1 MDHDP
6 RFTGGMM
13 KSLMSL
19 LEYVLADASTWCRV
33 STIRD
38 WKTISERT
46 KTEGLSFLT
55 ITLPAFCKDFERSLS
70 DGQVAPGMFLG
81 FKRHSG
87 LPAFLRGFLE
97 LVFDSKSGRLL
108 EHPSIDAIFFIR
120 QITLLNKKILLP
132 CSTKREKAAYGRYIE
147 CDFEVKAWEHDS
159 QSHEDFLRVFDHVS
173 HVLWDFD
180 LCAVDLKVYNG
191 DLIPKHGPGSTADR
205 LLGNKKFSALTWHES
220 LEDWF
225 PSAEFVIPNHG
236 FHERLDRV
244 DFKEPGNETPSRLIS
259 VPKTL
264 KTPRLI
270 SIEPA
275 CMQYAQQS
283 LLEVLVNQLEGSD
296 YLSGMVGFRDQ
307 TPNQRMACSGS
318 ADGALATLDLSE
330 ASDRVSNQ
338 LVLRMLQ
345 AFPSLA
351 GAVSACRTQRV
362 DVPGYG
368 IHSVAK
374 FASMGSAVCF
384 PIEAMVFLTAVFTSI
399 SMQLNRPLC
408 RKDVISLRSSVRV
421 YGDDI
426 IVPVEYTQSVVDGL
440 ETLGL
445 KVNTSKSFWTGKFR
459 ESCGKDYYD
468 GQDVSVT
475 YVRRLLPTSQRSAS
489 EVISAISLR
498 NQFYKKGLWK
508 SADFLDN
515 YLRKSIRKLPNV
527 SETSPALGRHSVLG
541 YETQKMCENL
551 HRPLVR
557 AYVVSSRPRA
567 SKLDGPDALLKF
579 FLKRGSD
586 PIFDKKHLERY
597 GRPDAVDIKL
607 RWAPAS

>member
-1 MDHDP
+1 
-6 RFTGGMM
+6 
-13 KSLMSL
+13 
-19 LEYVLADASTWCRV
+19 
-33 STIRD
+33 
-38 WKTISERT
+38 
-46 KTEGLSFLT
+46 
-55 ITLPAFCKDFERSLS
+55 
-70 DGQVAPGMFLG
+70 
-81 FKRHSG
+81 
-87 LPAFLRGFLE
+87 
-97 LVFDSKSGRLL
+97 
-108 EHPSIDAIFFIR
+108 
-120 QITLLNKKILLP
+120 
-132 CSTKREKAAYGRYIE
+132 
-147 CDFEVKAWEHDS
+147 
-159 QSHEDFLRVFDHVS
+159 
-173 HVLWDFD
+173 
-180 LCAVDLKVYNG
+180 
-191 DLIPKHGPGSTADR
+191 
-205 LLGNKKFSALTWHES
+205 
-220 LEDWF
+220 
-225 PSAEFVIPNHG
+225 
-236 FHERLDRV
+236 
-244 DFKEPGNETPSRLIS
+244 
-259 VPKTL
+259 
-264 KTPRLI
+264 
-270 SIEPA
+270 
-275 CMQYAQQS
+275 
-283 LLEVLVNQLEGSD
+283 
-296 YLSGMVGFRDQ
+296 
-307 TPNQRMACSGS
+307 
-318 ADGALATLDLSE
+318 
-330 ASDRVSNQ
+330 
-338 LVLRMLQ
+338 
-345 AFPSLA
+345 
-351 GAVSACRTQRV
+351 
-362 DVPGYG
+362 
-368 IHSVAK
+368 
-374 FASMGSAVCF
+374 MGSAVCF

-408 RKDVISLRSSVRV
+408 RKDIISLRSSVRV

-557 AYVVSSRPRA
+557 AYVVSSRPRV